1 MLPPD
6 PETPGGLGLFVV
18 DELCETWGVSQDLGP
33 TCVWCELLLD
43 QPPPSEVT
51 VPVGNAPT
59 LSRSSAR
66 RWPCVT
72 AVEAFVL
79 EPPGGD
85 PTVRS
90 AIGVADPVP
99 G

>member
-18 DELCETWGVSQDLGP
+18 DELCETWGSLAGP
-33 TCVWCELLLD
+33 RPYLRLVRAPARPTPALRGD
-43 QPPPSEVT
+43 RAG
-51 VPVGNAPT
+51 GNAPT

-79 EPPGGD
+79 EPLGGD
-85 PTVRS
+85 PTVGS